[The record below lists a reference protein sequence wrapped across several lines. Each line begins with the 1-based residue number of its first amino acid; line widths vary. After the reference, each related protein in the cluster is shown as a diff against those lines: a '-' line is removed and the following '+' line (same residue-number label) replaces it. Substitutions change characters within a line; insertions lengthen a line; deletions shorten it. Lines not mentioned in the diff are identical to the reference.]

1 MVDWKKKKN
10 VEDIYYYFIA
20 KKQESFLK
28 NHCGTRPIECYSSKK
43 KKNRP
48 TECFECNCRY
58 FSVRESWFNLFLG
71 LS

>member
-43 KKNRP
+43 KKTDLQNVLSAITDILAYVNP
-48 TECFECNCRY
+48 GLIY
-58 FSVRESWFNLFLG
+58 F
-71 LS
+71 